1 MNKKY
6 FSIVIFSLYF
16 IFSCV
21 TPKGVFYKGFKVL
34 ENATIYVGEF
44 KPYNNYSSSGEI
56 IRDMIVQQLLKRN
69 FVVKN
74 VETEDT
80 EYILVGAVI
89 KFQPEK
95 KYLVYMGEDDKQ
107 VVVTNALTEINGSYV
122 YKISSAFG
130 LKNAEVIATNSTVA
144 VSAKLIEKKTG
155 KILWSS
161 SFSYEALTV
170 ETAAEVVANYLVTS
184 LTGKK

>member
-1 MNKKY
+1 M
-6 FSIVIFSLYF
+6 
-16 IFSCV
+16 
-21 TPKGVFYKGFKVL
+21 P

-44 KPYNNYSSSGEI
+44 KSYHNYSYSGDM
-56 IRDMIVQQLLKRN
+56 IRDIVIQHLLKRN
-69 FVVKN
+69 YVVKN
-74 VETEDT
+74 TETEDT
-80 EYILVGAVI
+80 EYILVGTVL

-95 KYLVYMGEDDKQ
+95 KYLVYMGENDKQ
-107 VVVTNALTEINGSYV
+107 VIVTNALTEINGSYV

-130 LKNAEVIATNSTVA
+130 LKNAEVVATNSTVA

-170 ETAAEVVANYLVTS
+170 ETAAEIVVNYLVTS
-184 LTGKK
+184 LTGRK